1 MTTLDELFAAHYVAL
16 VRLAA
21 QLVDD
26 PESAEDVVQDV
37 FAGLDPS
44 RVEDPL
50 HYLRRAVVNRSRSV
64 LRRRRTVRAFAGRAE
79 RMELVEAADS
89 GTVRTDE
96 RVRVLA
102 AIDTLPRRQRE
113 AVVLRYYEDLAVGE
127 IARILEATPSA
138 ISSALTRALDT
149 LAVTLEGDDD

>member
-1 MTTLDELFAAHYVAL
+1 
-16 VRLAA
+16 
-21 QLVDD
+21 
-26 PESAEDVVQDV
+26 
-37 FAGLDPS
+37 
-44 RVEDPL
+44 
-50 HYLRRAVVNRSRSV
+50 
-64 LRRRRTVRAFAGRAE
+64 
-79 RMELVEAADS
+79 MELVEAADS